1 MATDRTSIHAALDDL
16 IDQGVDP
23 TEVTGAIARSLSYQR
38 ERDVEP
44 LLQDSRRYVL
54 LPIQYPD
61 IWEIYKRAVSAFW
74 TVDEI
79 DLKSDVDD
87 WEHRL
92 TENERTFIKNIL
104 AFFAASDFIVN
115 ENLMDRF
122 MNEVKV
128 PEAQC
133 FYAFQAAVESIHC
146 VAPETVI
153 LTTGGYQQIQSLQ
166 DMEIHVWNGQEFSN
180 VTVRKTSDASKL
192 VKVVL
197 SNGMKLE
204 CTEEHKWIVR
214 TGNRKHPEQCKVE
227 RVTTTELT
235 KGTVIAKYAL
245 PTTDPKDPDEFLNP
259 YTHGVFCGDGSHAN
273 GYPFLRLYGEKQK
286 LLPFLKVSTAR
297 SEAHLDRTACYLTGC
312 VNKAK
317 FYVPTNYSMD
327 TKLRWLEGIADTDG
341 CAARS
346 KSGNTSIQIGSVEKH
361 FLLDVQLMLTTMGVI
376 SNIRLQQ
383 GAHKQLLSDGRGGHR
398 LFSCQPQWI
407 MYITG
412 SSVQHLRQL
421 GFSPKRLQLSTTMVK
436 ANPMLITVVDVIDE
450 GRISPTYC
458 FSEPLRHMGVF
469 NGILTGQS
477 ESYSL
482 LLDTFIRDPVEKRHA
497 LNAVETIPCIKK
509 KAGWAQKW
517 IADRDSTFAKRLV
530 CFAIVEGVMF
540 SGSFC
545 ALYWLRKRNLMKGL
559 TFSNSLIAR
568 DEGLHTEHACILYS
582 HVVNKLTDEEI
593 HRIMEEAVAIETEF
607 ICSSIPCAMLGMNSK
622 QMSEF
627 IRFVADRLLL
637 QLGHPKLYG
646 ARNPF
651 DFMDLSAVYSKSSF
665 FEQRPSEYQRAN
677 IGLQASDM
685 EFGTDADF

>member
-133 FYAFQAAVESIHC
+133 FYAFQAAVESIH
-146 VAPETVI
+146 
-153 LTTGGYQQIQSLQ
+153 
-166 DMEIHVWNGQEFSN
+166 
-180 VTVRKTSDASKL
+180 
-192 VKVVL
+192 
-197 SNGMKLE
+197 
-204 CTEEHKWIVR
+204 
-214 TGNRKHPEQCKVE
+214 
-227 RVTTTELT
+227 
-235 KGTVIAKYAL
+235 
-245 PTTDPKDPDEFLNP
+245 
-259 YTHGVFCGDGSHAN
+259 
-273 GYPFLRLYGEKQK
+273 
-286 LLPFLKVSTAR
+286 
-297 SEAHLDRTACYLTGC
+297 
-312 VNKAK
+312 
-317 FYVPTNYSMD
+317 
-327 TKLRWLEGIADTDG
+327 
-341 CAARS
+341 
-346 KSGNTSIQIGSVEKH
+346 
-361 FLLDVQLMLTTMGVI
+361 
-376 SNIRLQQ
+376 
-383 GAHKQLLSDGRGGHR
+383 
-398 LFSCQPQWI
+398 
-407 MYITG
+407 
-412 SSVQHLRQL
+412 
-421 GFSPKRLQLSTTMVK
+421 
-436 ANPMLITVVDVIDE
+436 
-450 GRISPTYC
+450 
-458 FSEPLRHMGVF
+458 
-469 NGILTGQS
+469 S